1 MGCDTLVALPP
12 ATRDGVTLFA
22 KNSDRPPRECQ
33 RIVQLPRRTGGAGAR
48 LRCQY
53 VEVDDVPATA
63 AVLGSQ
69 PWWLWGLEHGVN
81 EHRVAIGNET
91 VFAREPLGRTGLLG
105 MDLVRL
111 GLERARTA
119 DEAIDVMT
127 ALLEEHGQGG
137 SGQHHVE
144 WPYHNAF
151 LVADPSSAWIL
162 ETSGRHWAARRVR
175 DVGNVSNGLALG
187 TDWERGSP
195 DLTAFAVREG
205 WWPGDAG
212 RVDFAAAYAD
222 DAGVPPNLTA
232 ARRARGAA
240 LLAEARGSLTP
251 AAMRA
256 ILRDH
261 YDGGPVHVPRPPDDP
276 LFFSLC
282 MHADPLDNT
291 TAAMVARLP
300 ADPAVPA
307 VAWVCLGSPCTGAF
321 LPCYLDGTVPPRLA
335 HGGETPDPASPWW
348 RFRRLL
354 TLVERDFA
362 RFAPIVRR
370 RWDAFEAVLAR
381 RAATVEVEAEAARR
395 AGRPEDAA
403 MLLTGL
409 MARSVDACLVE
420 AEALVRE
427 IGALA

>member
-1 MGCDTLVALPP
+1 VGCDTLVALPS
-12 ATRDGVTLFA
+12 ATRDGVTIFA

-33 RIVQLPRRTGGAGAR
+33 RVVQLPRRESSPGAR

-53 VEVDDVPATA
+53 LEIPDVGETA
-63 AVLGSQ
+63 AIVGSQ

-91 VFAREPLGRTGLLG
+91 VFAREALGKTGLLG

-111 GLERARTA
+111 GLERGRTA
-119 DEAIDVMT
+119 DEALDVMT
-127 ALLEEHGQGG
+127 GLLEAHGQGG
-137 SGQHHVE
+137 SGQAHVE

-162 ETSGRHWAARRVR
+162 ETSDRHWGARRVHE
-175 DVGNVSNGLALG
+175 VGNVSNGLALG
-187 TDWERGSP
+187 TDWERGSD
-195 DLTAFAVREG
+195 DLTRFAVGAG
-205 WWPGDAG
+205 WWRSDAG
-212 RVDFAAAYAD
+212 RVDFAAAYTD
-222 DAGVPPNLTA
+222 DAGVPPNLA
-232 ARRARGAA
+232 GARRARAAA
-240 LLAEARGSLTP
+240 LLREARGSLTP
-251 AAMRA
+251 AAMRT

-261 YDGGPVHVPRPPDDP
+261 YDGVVHTPRPPDDP
-276 LFFSLC
+276 HFFSLC

-307 VAWVCLGSPCTGAF
+307 VAWVSLGSPCTGAF
-321 LPCYLDGTVPPRLA
+321 VPCYLDGTVPARLA
-335 HGGETPDPASPWW
+335 HGGGEPDPASPWW
-348 RFRRLL
+348 RLRELL

-370 RWDAFEAVLAR
+370 RWDAFETVLAR
-381 RAATVEVEAEAARR
+381 RAAAVEAEAEAARR
-395 AGRPEDAA
+395 AGHHDDAA
-403 MLLTGL
+403 ALLSGL
-409 MARSVDACLVE
+409 TARSVEAYLLE

-427 IGALA
+427 IAALA